1 MVLVLVLALVTRAQG
16 FVFDCVGIVVFDVD
30 VSLVALL
37 SYLFMQMYLWLQFCP
52 IYDWLWR
59 GDC

>member
-1 MVLVLVLALVTRAQG
+1 MVLVLVLALVTRAHG
-16 FVFDCVGIVVFDVD
+16 FVFDCVGIVVFDAD